1 MKNRSHLIDDIK
13 WQCWTALRN
22 QNSKSDLAG
31 GGEFVAGQHQRWYL
45 LRPTL
50 THFRCKLANILIYTF
65 SPDFLAPKVRW
76 HNLFCLQISCLRQHW
91 AKVPPPKGR
100 GIDRSDR
107 RAQCGDQ
114 PICHVVSP
122 FFVEVQFVIDDS
134 IIHDAKWK
142 ATLRRNGGHIQTSRK
157 QSALVW
163 PCTEEEKQTWWH
175 HCWPGKSCKIIQS
188 SLQKVG
194 NHTNHGVVGLTIVVE
209 CDLVESPSAR
219 LPPNVLLDHLHKS
232 CPWTTKKI
240 WQQSMNNLCR
250 GDFGCQF
257 VLFSVRK
264 IQCCC

>member
-31 GGEFVAGQHQRWYL
+31 GGEFVAGQHQRGYL

-91 AKVPPPKGR
+91 AKVPPPKRR

-122 FFVEVQFVIDDS
+122 FFVEVRFVIDDS

-175 HCWPGKSCKIIQS
+175 HCWPGKKLQNNSIIFAEGWKS
-188 SLQKVG
+188 HKPWG
-194 NHTNHGVVGLTIVVE
+194 CG
-209 CDLVESPSAR
+209 A
-219 LPPNVLLDHLHKS
+219 DHCSRVRSRWK
-232 CPWTTKKI
+232 
-240 WQQSMNNLCR
+240 
-250 GDFGCQF
+250 
-257 VLFSVRK
+257 SVRSAPS
-264 IQCCC
+264 QCTFGPPS